1 MSYNLDIYSIEFLTA
16 LLAIILIDL
25 VLAGDNALLIGMVAK
40 NIPEKDQRKV
50 ILLGAIGAIGVRIIF
65 TMIAVKLLEINGL
78 LLVGGVL
85 LTYISIKLILSENE
99 TDLHPAKRSFWG
111 AIGTIL
117 LADFLMGIDNIIAV
131 AGAAQGEY
139 ILVIIG
145 LIISI
150 PLIIWGSTFVI
161 RLIDRFPIV
170 IFIGAGILA
179 WTAAKMIVNDVYITP
194 YINGQ
199 SILLFELL
207 TVSFVLSIG
216 FISKKIV
223 RAKTKTG
230 NV

>member
-1 MSYNLDIYSIEFLTA
+1 MDIYSIEFLTA

>member
-1 MSYNLDIYSIEFLTA
+1 MEIYSLEFLTA
-16 LLAIILIDL
+16 LLSIFIIDL

-50 ILLGAIGAIGVRIIF
+50 IFLGAIGAIGIRILF
-65 TMIAVKLLEINGL
+65 TIIAVRLLEINGL

-85 LTYISIKLILSENE
+85 LMYISIKLILSENE
-99 TDLHPAKRSFWG
+99 TDIHPAKRSFWG

-139 ILVIIG
+139 LLVVIG

-150 PLIIWGSTFVI
+150 PLIIWGSTLVI

-170 IFIGAGILA
+170 IFIGA
-179 WTAAKMIVNDVYITP
+179 
-194 YINGQ
+194 
-199 SILLFELL
+199 
-207 TVSFVLSIG
+207 
-216 FISKKIV
+216 
-223 RAKTKTG
+223 
-230 NV
+230 

>member
-1 MSYNLDIYSIEFLTA
+1 MDIYSIEFLTA
-16 LLAIILIDL
+16 LLSIIIIDL

-50 ILLGAIGAIGVRIIF
+50 IFLGAIGAIGIRILF
-65 TMIAVKLLEINGL
+65 TMIAVRLLEINGL
-78 LLVGGVL
+78 LLIGGVL
-85 LTYISIKLILSENE
+85 LMYISIKLILSENE

-139 ILVIIG
+139 LLVVIG

-161 RLIDRFPIV
+161 RIIDQFPIV

-179 WTAAKMIVNDVYITP
+179 WTAAKMIVNDMYVAP

-199 SILLFELL
+199 FSVLMFELL
-207 TVSFVLSIG
+207 VVFFVLLIG
-216 FISKKIV
+216 VVSKKV
-223 RAKTKTG
+223 VQGKEGKTQSPI
-230 NV
+230 

>member
-1 MSYNLDIYSIEFLTA
+1 MEIYSIEFLTA
-16 LLAIILIDL
+16 LLSIIIIDL

-50 ILLGAIGAIGVRIIF
+50 IFLGAIGAIGIRILF
-65 TMIAVKLLEINGL
+65 TIIAVRLLEINGL

-85 LTYISIKLILSENE
+85 LMYISIKLILSENE
-99 TDLHPAKRSFWG
+99 TDIHPAKRSFWG

-139 ILVIIG
+139 LLVVIG

-150 PLIIWGSTFVI
+150 PLIIWGSTLVI

-179 WTAAKMIVNDVYITP
+179 WTAAKMIVNDVYVTP

-207 TVSFVLSIG
+207 TVSLVLSIG
-216 FISKKIV
+216 YISKRVV
-223 RAKTKTG
+223 RTKTG
-230 NV
+230 NVKIQ